1 MQRILV
7 VDDEP
12 MIRRGLLKLIKEYD
26 DALEV
31 CSSSNGHDALQLM
44 LHFSPDIVL
53 TDIRMPKMDG
63 LELCKTI
70 SETKTNINVV
80 IISGYD
86 DFNYAKQ
93 CISYGVKEYLLK
105 PLTEV
110 ELYPVLDK
118 LCAQQKQ
125 ASISLSVYEEW
136 LKEAEEAIWALDDC
150 RLAELVE
157 LFEAA
162 YAGTGVHEDQYQRLV
177 CDGLDILQKR
187 LQVRGFTAALPR
199 HALSEIKVWKTTEY
213 FRSMI
218 YEIAKQ
224 IAHYRGG
231 NQKKLFDEAIQFID
245 LHIKEEL
252 SLEFIAE
259 KVGLTPAY
267 FSYYFKKMAKES
279 FVQYRMRKRIEL
291 SKRLLEMPQYKIV
304 DAGLEAGFS
313 NYTYFHL
320 SAYSNTKYF
329 KINSLPT
336 VSITS

>member
-1 MQRILV
+1 VQRILV

-26 DALEV
+26 AALEV
-31 CSSSNGHDALQLM
+31 CSSSNGHDAIQTM

-70 SETKTNINVV
+70 SETTMNTNVV

-118 LCAQQKQ
+118 LLALQKQ
-125 ASISLSVYEEW
+125 GSISLSVYEEW
-136 LKEAEEAIWALDDC
+136 LKEMEEAIWTLDNC
-150 RLAELVE
+150 RLSELLERWRSTYVD
-157 LFEAA
+157 
-162 YAGTGVHEDQYQRLV
+162 AGVQASSYRQLI
-177 CDGLDILQKR
+177 CDGLDILRRR
-187 LQVRGFTAALPR
+187 LQERGFTVVLPGGADFGSNAHEAA
-199 HALSEIKVWKTTEY
+199 EY
-213 FRSMI
+213 FQHTI
-218 YEIAKQ
+218 YGIARQ
-224 IAHYRGG
+224 IIDYRGG
-231 NQKKLFDEAIQFID
+231 NQKKLFEEAIQFID
-245 LHIKEEL
+245 SHLKEEV

-267 FSYYFKKMAKES
+267 FSHYFKKMAKES

-291 SKRLLEMPQYKIV
+291 SKKLLEMPQYKIV
-304 DAGLEAGFS
+304 DAGLEAGFP
-313 NYTYFHL
+313 NYTYFHKIFKRMTG
-320 SAYSNTKYF
+320 YS
-329 KINSLPT
+329 PT
-336 VSITS
+336 EYRAMLGIR